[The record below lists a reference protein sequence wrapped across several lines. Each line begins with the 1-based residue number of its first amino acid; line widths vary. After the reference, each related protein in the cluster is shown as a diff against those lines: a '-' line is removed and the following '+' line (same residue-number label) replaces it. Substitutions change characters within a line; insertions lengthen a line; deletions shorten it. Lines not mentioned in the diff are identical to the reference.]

1 MSEHA
6 AEPRFGRPPAGPA
19 GQALSELSGYWWLWL
34 VAGIAWI
41 VISAVLLQFDQASVT
56 TVGVLVGI
64 LFTFAGVQNV
74 AIASAPREALESLGM
89 STAWRWVAG
98 LFAVLFFGAA
108 IASFISPENTFAGL
122 ADMLGFL
129 FLLVGLW
136 WMIRAF
142 AERAI
147 NELWWL
153 TLISGILMTVLGFWT
168 AGQFWIDKAY
178 LLLVFAGIWA
188 LMEGIIDIVRAF
200 SIREVHTAVEPPSKS
215 A

>member
-1 MSEHA
+1 MSEQA
-6 AEPRFGRPPAGPA
+6 AEPRFGRPPAGPMQ
-19 GQALSELSGYWWLWL
+19 QAVSQVSGYWWLWL
-34 VAGIAWI
+34 IAGIAWI
-41 VISAVLLQFDQASVT
+41 AISAVLLQFDQASVT
-56 TVGVLVGI
+56 TVGVLVGL

-74 AIASAPREALESLGM
+74 AIASAPREALENLGL

-98 LFAVLFFGAA
+98 LFAVLFFGSA
-108 IASFISPENTFAGL
+108 IACFISPENTFAGL

-129 FLLVGLW
+129 FLFVGLW

-142 AERAI
+142 GEREV
-147 NELWWL
+147 NSLWWL

-188 LMEGIIDIVRAF
+188 LMEGIVDVVRAF
-200 SIREVHTAVEPPSKS
+200 EIREVHTAVESPSKS

>member
-6 AEPRFGRPPAGPA
+6 TEPRFGRPLTGPA
-19 GQALSELSGYWWLWL
+19 AEAASKFTGYWWLWL

-41 VISAVLLQFDQASVT
+41 AISAVLLQFDQASVT
-56 TVGVLVGI
+56 TVGVLVGL
-64 LFTFAGVQNV
+64 LFLFAGAINV
-74 AIASAPREALESLGM
+74 AIAAAPREAIEGLGM
-89 STAWRWVAG
+89 STGWRWLAG
-98 LFAVLFFGAA
+98 FFSVVFFASA
-108 IASFISPENTFAGL
+108 IACFITPSNTFVGL

-142 AERAI
+142 EEKAI
-147 NELWWL
+147 NEYWWL
-153 TLISGILMTVLGFWT
+153 GLISGILMTILGFWT

-188 LMEGIIDIVRAF
+188 LMEGIVDIVRAF
-200 SIREVHTAVEPPSKS
+200 QIRELHKEVEPPSRS
-215 A
+215 S